1 MRQWHFFYLYF
12 FWGDGGVWRVWW
24 VGELILISKW
34 LEGIAYIQKLIS
46 GLGKHLQSSGLPRQL
61 AGICK
66 NKLVRRGSEAAHS
79 FNGVACFMSKT
90 KSRQLPPPQWPQ
102 NLETEKSRWV
112 TFKMDL
118 PGSPPAALRAA
129 GGESANE
136 SACDK
141 ES

>member
-1 MRQWHFFYLYF
+1 M
-12 FWGDGGVWRVWW
+12 WW

-79 FNGVACFMSKT
+79 FNEVACFMSKT
-90 KSRQLPPPQWPQ
+90 VHTKLPKKYGGANGTLALIALCMLLYTVYMNKPIP
-102 NLETEKSRWV
+102 
-112 TFKMDL
+112 
-118 PGSPPAALRAA
+118 LRAA
-129 GGESANE
+129 GGESVNE
-136 SACDK
+136 SARDK